1 MLAQKLRLSLFLAL
15 VVTLSIL
22 SASAFGQQTPSQ
34 RYQPVR
40 SGFAP
45 PSVHVAPE
53 NMRQLSSRDS
63 ASAQQ
68 KGSLYKF
75 SDESRRLNSN
85 YLTPPETAPSE
96 LRRDT
101 VKQTSFQVEGKDEPA
116 VPAILSSRSTSSTAN
131 KKPADFAAAMQ
142 QAANHTPTIGV
153 RDLPGIP
160 KATYQT
166 PPSAKGISIEPP
178 AATEEDENNFQIGKL
193 TIERQRAQETASQRV
208 NQENKQAEVAAL
220 QPVEP
225 AADLSASEFI
235 DQITVGDPAPEKK
248 AAPSDIHSTKL
259 IALQAGKFPPTSPS
273 SGQTNAARDSQTR
286 TMSANTQTINGMK
299 PVIQLRAPAL
309 EVDTY
314 GPQSV
319 GINKLADYQVVV
331 KNNSSIQAERI
342 LVGINI
348 PAWVEIENVNL
359 STGEKELT
367 DGKNQARLVWS
378 IDKIAGNSSQTM
390 TISAIPRKPQVFN
403 VGVEWTL
410 IPRVGSTNVSVTE
423 PRLEMSIAGP
433 PEVLYGETAIY
444 HVTVRNPGTGTAE
457 DVIVMLPEALGGE
470 RASLGLIQA
479 GKEKNFQVELLART
493 AGKLNLVA
501 KAIAEGDLK
510 VSAERDLVV
519 RRANLEIAI
528 NGPGLKYSGSGAQ
541 YTVSI
546 TNTGDATASKII
558 SAIALPNGVKYLSGV
573 DSVTLIEGG
582 MRWPVGTLDAG
593 QSRTFKVNCLLDAS
607 GELQLEVGA
616 RGQGDLAASDTC
628 ITKVET
634 IADLVLSV
642 TDPKGPLPTGEDV
655 PYEIKVQNRGS
666 KTAVGVKLVMQF
678 SEGIEPKEAS
688 GLKHQLTDGQ
698 VLFSP
703 IERINPGEEMT
714 VKVTAEA
721 MKAGTH
727 IFRAQLTCDES
738 DSREVA
744 EGTTRFFGETI
755 QPTSN
760 PIATEANAAA
770 LGSNDF
776 QTERK

>member
-1 MLAQKLRLSLFLAL
+1 MLAQKLKLSLPL
-15 VVTLSIL
+15 VLVITFSVL
-22 SASAFGQQTPSQ
+22 SASAFGQTTPSQ

-40 SGFAP
+40 NGFAP
-45 PSVHVAPE
+45 PSVHVAPQ
-53 NMRQLSSRDS
+53 NLKQLPNRVST
-63 ASAQQ
+63 APQ
-68 KGSLYKF
+68 KSSLYKF
-75 SDESRRLNSN
+75 SDEARRSNSE
-85 YLTPPETAPSE
+85 YLSPPETASSE
-96 LRRDT
+96 LSRNA
-101 VKQTSFQVEGKDEPA
+101 VQQTSFQVETKGEPA
-116 VPAILSSRSTSSTAN
+116 VPAILSGRSASATAT

-142 QAANHTPTIGV
+142 QAGNHTPTIGANQ
-153 RDLPGIP
+153 LPGVP
-160 KATYQT
+160 TATFQK
-166 PPSAKGISIEPP
+166 PSSETGILIEPP
-178 AATEEDENNFQIGKL
+178 AATQADKNDFQIGKL
-193 TIERQRAQETASQRV
+193 TVKRQRAQANAAQRV
-208 NQENKQAEVAAL
+208 NQESRQAEFSAL

-225 AADLSASEFI
+225 VADLSASEFI
-235 DQITVGDPAPEKK
+235 DQITVGDPVPEIEV
-248 AAPSDIHSTKL
+248 APSDINATKL
-259 IALQAGKFPPTSPS
+259 IALQAGKFPPTSKSNP
-273 SGQTNAARDSQTR
+273 QTNSPSETQIR

-314 GPQSV
+314 GPKSV

-342 LVGINI
+342 LVGVNI
-348 PAWVEIENVNL
+348 PSWVDIENVNL

-390 TISAIPRKPQVFN
+390 IISAIPRKPQVFD

-410 IPRVGSTNVSVTE
+410 IPRVGSANVSVTE

-457 DVIVMLPEALGGE
+457 DVVVMLPEALGGE
-470 RASLGLIQA
+470 RASLGLIEA

-493 AGKLNLVA
+493 AGKLNLIA
-501 KAIAEGDLK
+501 KAAAEGDLK

-546 TNTGDATASKII
+546 TNTGDATANNII
-558 SAIALPNGVKYLSGV
+558 SAIALPTGVKYLSGV
-573 DSVTLIEGG
+573 ESVKLIEGG

-593 QSRTFKVNCLLDAS
+593 QSRTFKVNCLLDTS
-607 GELQLEVGA
+607 GDLQLEVGA
-616 RGQGDLAASDTC
+616 RGRGDLAASDAC
-628 ITKVET
+628 VTKVET

-642 TDPKGPLPTGEDV
+642 ADPKGPLPTGEDV

-703 IERINPGEEMT
+703 IEKINPGEEMT

-727 IFRAQLTCDES
+727 IFRAQLTCEES

-755 QPTSN
+755 QPT
-760 PIATEANAAA
+760 ATPVANEAKASA

-776 QTERK
+776 QTQRK

>member
-1 MLAQKLRLSLFLAL
+1 MLAQKLRLSLPLAL
-15 VVTLSIL
+15 VITLSVL
-22 SASAFGQQTPSQ
+22 SASAFGQTTPSQ

-40 SGFAP
+40 NGFAP
-45 PSVHVAPE
+45 PSVHVAPQ
-53 NMRQLSSRDS
+53 NLKQLPSRGS
-63 ASAQQ
+63 EALQQ
-68 KGSLYKF
+68 ASLYKF
-75 SDESRRLNSN
+75 SDEARRSNSN
-85 YLTPPETAPSE
+85 NLTPPKTAPSE
-96 LRRDT
+96 LQT
-101 VKQTSFQVEGKDEPA
+101 GAVQQTSFQVEAQDEPA
-116 VPAILSSRSTSSTAN
+116 VPAILSGRSVSATAT

-142 QAANHTPTIGV
+142 QARNHTPTIGASQ
-153 RDLPGIP
+153 LPGTP
-160 KATYQT
+160 KPRFQK
-166 PPSAKGISIEPP
+166 PSAENEISIEPP
-178 AATEEDENNFQIGKL
+178 AATQSDQNDFQIGKL
-193 TIERQRAQETASQRV
+193 TVQRQRAQTNASQRIDQKNRQV
-208 NQENKQAEVAAL
+208 KFSGL

-225 AADLSASEFI
+225 VADLSASEFI
-235 DQITVGDPAPEKK
+235 DQITVGDPAPEIEVE
-248 AAPSDIHSTKL
+248 PSDINATKL
-259 IALQAGKFPPTSPS
+259 TALQAGKFPPASKSNTQANSPS
-273 SGQTNAARDSQTR
+273 ETQIR

-314 GPQSV
+314 GPTSV
-319 GINKLADYQVVV
+319 GINKLADYQIVV

-342 LVGINI
+342 LVGVNI
-348 PAWVEIENVNL
+348 PSWVDIENVNL

-390 TISAIPRKPQVFN
+390 TISATPRKPQVFD

-457 DVIVMLPEALGGE
+457 DVVVMLPEALGGE
-470 RASLGLIQA
+470 RASLGLIEA

-501 KAIAEGDLK
+501 KAAAEGDLK

-546 TNTGDATASKII
+546 TNTGDATASDII

-573 DSVTLIEGG
+573 ESVKLIEGG

-593 QSRTFKVNCLLDAS
+593 QSRTFKVNCLLDTS
-607 GELQLEVGA
+607 GDLQLEVGA
-616 RGQGDLAASDTC
+616 RGRGDLAASDAC
-628 ITKVET
+628 VTKVET

-642 TDPKGPLPTGEDV
+642 ADPKGPLPTGEDV

-666 KTAVGVKLVMQF
+666 KSAVGVKLVMQF

-703 IERINPGEEMT
+703 IEKINPGEEMT

-755 QPTSN
+755 QPTTS
-760 PIATEANAAA
+760 PIANEANASA
-770 LGSNDF
+770 LQSNDF
-776 QTERK
+776 QTRRK

>member
-1 MLAQKLRLSLFLAL
+1 MLAQKLKISLPLAL
-15 VVTLSIL
+15 VITISVL
-22 SASAFGQQTPSQ
+22 SASAVGQTTPSQ

-40 SGFAP
+40 NSFAP
-45 PSVHVAPE
+45 PSVHVAPQ
-53 NMRQLSSRDS
+53 NLKQLSNRVS
-63 ASAQQ
+63 AAPQ
-68 KGSLYKF
+68 KSSLYKF
-75 SDESRRLNSN
+75 SDEPRRSNSE
-85 YLTPPETAPSE
+85 YLSPPETASPE
-96 LRRDT
+96 LRSGA
-101 VKQTSFQVEGKDEPA
+101 VQQTGFQAETKDEPA
-116 VPAILSSRSTSSTAN
+116 VPAILSGRSASATAT
-131 KKPADFAAAMQ
+131 KRPADFAAAMQ
-142 QAANHTPTIGV
+142 QAGNHTPTIGANQ
-153 RDLPGIP
+153 LPG
-160 KATYQT
+160 
-166 PPSAKGISIEPP
+166 
-178 AATEEDENNFQIGKL
+178 
-193 TIERQRAQETASQRV
+193 V
-208 NQENKQAEVAAL
+208 
-220 QPVEP
+220 P

-235 DQITVGDPAPEKK
+235 DQITVGDPVPEIEV
-248 AAPSDIHSTKL
+248 ATSDINATKL
-259 IALQAGKFPPTSPS
+259 IALQAGKFPPTSKS
-273 SGQTNAARDSQTR
+273 NSQTNSPSETQIR
-286 TMSANTQTINGMK
+286 TMSANTQTINGIK

-314 GPQSV
+314 GPKSV
-319 GINKLADYQVVV
+319 GINKSADYQVVV

-342 LVGINI
+342 LVGVNI
-348 PAWVEIENVNL
+348 PSWVDIENVNL
-359 STGEKELT
+359 STGKKVLT

-390 TISAIPRKPQVFN
+390 IISAIPRKSHAFD

-457 DVIVMLPEALGGE
+457 GVVVMLPEALGGE
-470 RASLGLIQA
+470 RASLGLIEA

-493 AGKLNLVA
+493 AGKLNLIA
-501 KAIAEGDLK
+501 KAAAEGDLK
-510 VSAERDLVV
+510 VSAERNLVV

-546 TNTGDATASKII
+546 TNAGDATANNII

-573 DSVTLIEGG
+573 ESVKLIEGG

-593 QSRTFKVNCLLDAS
+593 QSRTFKINCLLDTS
-607 GELQLEVGA
+607 GDLQLEVGA
-616 RGQGDLAASDTC
+616 RGQGDLAASDAC
-628 ITKVET
+628 VTKVET

-642 TDPKGPLPTGEDV
+642 ADPKGPLPTGEDV

-666 KTAVGVKLVMQF
+666 KSAVGVKLVMQF

-703 IERINPGEEMT
+703 IEKINPGEEMT

-755 QPTSN
+755 QP
-760 PIATEANAAA
+760 IATAVAKEAKASA
-770 LGSNDF
+770 LGLNDF
-776 QTERK
+776 QTQQK

>member
-1 MLAQKLRLSLFLAL
+1 MLAQKLKISLPLAL
-15 VVTLSIL
+15 VITISVL
-22 SASAFGQQTPSQ
+22 SASAVGQTTPSQ

-40 SGFAP
+40 NSFAP
-45 PSVHVAPE
+45 PSVHVAPQ
-53 NMRQLSSRDS
+53 NLKQPSNRVS
-63 ASAQQ
+63 AAPQ
-68 KGSLYKF
+68 KSSLYKF
-75 SDESRRLNSN
+75 SDEPRRSNSE
-85 YLTPPETAPSE
+85 YLSPPETASPE
-96 LRRDT
+96 LRSGA
-101 VKQTSFQVEGKDEPA
+101 VQQTGFQAGTKDEPA
-116 VPAILSSRSTSSTAN
+116 VPAILSGRSASATAT
-131 KKPADFAAAMQ
+131 KRPADFAAAMQ
-142 QAANHTPTIGV
+142 QAGNHTPTIGANQ
-153 RDLPGIP
+153 LPG
-160 KATYQT
+160 
-166 PPSAKGISIEPP
+166 
-178 AATEEDENNFQIGKL
+178 
-193 TIERQRAQETASQRV
+193 V
-208 NQENKQAEVAAL
+208 
-220 QPVEP
+220 P

-235 DQITVGDPAPEKK
+235 DQITVGDPVPEIEV
-248 AAPSDIHSTKL
+248 APSDINATKL
-259 IALQAGKFPPTSPS
+259 IALQAGKFPPTSKS
-273 SGQTNAARDSQTR
+273 NSQTNSPSETQIR
-286 TMSANTQTINGMK
+286 TMSANTQTINGIK

-314 GPQSV
+314 GPKSV
-319 GINKLADYQVVV
+319 GINKSADYQIVV

-342 LVGINI
+342 LVGVNI
-348 PAWVEIENVNL
+348 PSWVDVENVNL
-359 STGEKELT
+359 STGKKELT

-390 TISAIPRKPQVFN
+390 IISAIPRKSHAFD

-410 IPRVGSTNVSVTE
+410 IPRVGSANVSVTE

-457 DVIVMLPEALGGE
+457 GVVVMLPEALGGE
-470 RASLGLIQA
+470 RASLGLIEA

-501 KAIAEGDLK
+501 KAAAEGDLK
-510 VSAERDLVV
+510 VSAERNLVV

-546 TNTGDATASKII
+546 TNAGDATANNII
-558 SAIALPNGVKYLSGV
+558 SAIALPNGVKYISGV
-573 DSVTLIEGG
+573 ESVKLIEGG

-593 QSRTFKVNCLLDAS
+593 QSRTFKINCLLDTS
-607 GELQLEVGA
+607 GDLQLEVGA
-616 RGQGDLAASDTC
+616 RGQGDLAASDAC

-642 TDPKGPLPTGEDV
+642 ADPKGPLPTGEDV

-666 KTAVGVKLVMQF
+666 KSAVGVKLVMQF

-703 IERINPGEEMT
+703 IEKINPGEEMT

-755 QPTSN
+755 QP
-760 PIATEANAAA
+760 IATPVAKEAKASA
-770 LGSNDF
+770 LGLNDF
-776 QTERK
+776 QTQQK

>member
-1 MLAQKLRLSLFLAL
+1 MLAQKLRLSLPLAL
-15 VVTLSIL
+15 VITLSVL
-22 SASAFGQQTPSQ
+22 SASAFGQTTPSQ

-40 SGFAP
+40 NGFAP
-45 PSVHVAPE
+45 PSVHVAPQ
-53 NMRQLSSRDS
+53 NLKQLPSRGS
-63 ASAQQ
+63 EALQQ
-68 KGSLYKF
+68 ASLYKF
-75 SDESRRLNSN
+75 SDEARRSNSN
-85 YLTPPETAPSE
+85 NLTPPKTAPSE
-96 LRRDT
+96 LQT
-101 VKQTSFQVEGKDEPA
+101 GAVQQTSFQVEAEDEPA
-116 VPAILSSRSTSSTAN
+116 VPAILSGRSVSATAT

-142 QAANHTPTIGV
+142 QARNHTPTIGASQ
-153 RDLPGIP
+153 LPGTP
-160 KATYQT
+160 KPRFQK
-166 PPSAKGISIEPP
+166 PSAENEISIEPP
-178 AATEEDENNFQIGKL
+178 AATQSDQNDFQIGKL
-193 TIERQRAQETASQRV
+193 TVQRQRAQTNASQRTDQKNRQV
-208 NQENKQAEVAAL
+208 KFSGL

-225 AADLSASEFI
+225 VADLSASEFI
-235 DQITVGDPAPEKK
+235 DQITVGDPAPEIEVE
-248 AAPSDIHSTKL
+248 PSDINATKL
-259 IALQAGKFPPTSPS
+259 TALQAGKFPPASKSNTQANSPS
-273 SGQTNAARDSQTR
+273 ETQIR

-314 GPQSV
+314 GPTSV
-319 GINKLADYQVVV
+319 GINKLADYQIVV

-342 LVGINI
+342 LVGVNI
-348 PAWVEIENVNL
+348 PSWVDIENVNL

-390 TISAIPRKPQVFN
+390 TISATPRKPQVFD

-457 DVIVMLPEALGGE
+457 DVVVMLPEALGGE
-470 RASLGLIQA
+470 RASLGLIEA

-501 KAIAEGDLK
+501 KAAAEGDLK

-546 TNTGDATASKII
+546 TNTGDATASDII

-573 DSVTLIEGG
+573 ESVKLIEGG

-593 QSRTFKVNCLLDAS
+593 QSRTFKVNCLLDTS
-607 GELQLEVGA
+607 GDLQLEVGA
-616 RGQGDLAASDTC
+616 RGRGDLAASDAC
-628 ITKVET
+628 VTKVET

-642 TDPKGPLPTGEDV
+642 ADPKGPLPTGEDV

-666 KTAVGVKLVMQF
+666 KSAVGVKLVMQF

-703 IERINPGEEMT
+703 IEKINPGEEMT

-755 QPTSN
+755 QPTTS
-760 PIATEANAAA
+760 PIANEANASA
-770 LGSNDF
+770 LQSNDF
-776 QTERK
+776 QTRRK